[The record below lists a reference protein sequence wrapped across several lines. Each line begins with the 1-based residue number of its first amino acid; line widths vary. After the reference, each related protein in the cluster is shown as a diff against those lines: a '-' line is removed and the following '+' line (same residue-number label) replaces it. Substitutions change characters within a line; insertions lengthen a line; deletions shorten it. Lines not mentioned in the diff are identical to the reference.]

1 MRRSLGRFDITCL
14 GLNAIV
20 GSGIFLLPDDLYRK
34 LGVLSPLAFVC
45 CAVGLLPVA
54 LCYAD
59 AAAVRDKSGGPYVY
73 ASEAFGPRVG
83 FAVGWMCFAN
93 SVFSFAAVAA
103 AAAAYAARLVPEL
116 GGTVLQK
123 AVAVAIVALFAALNY
138 RGAKP
143 GAVAVDVFT
152 AGKFF
157 VLLVLVAALLPRVTL
172 APFHGASLSG
182 GGLGAATFVALFA
195 AQGFEVVPVPAGET
209 RTPQRIVPFAI
220 VSSLLVASVLYVLV
234 QVVLVGSGANLALES
249 DAPLADA
256 ALRVAPVLGI
266 VVAVGGL
273 ISTVGFVS
281 GSALGTPRYLFAVA
295 QAGQLPKQLA
305 AIHPRYQ
312 SPYLAIVATAAI
324 AVGLVLP
331 FDYRALIGMSN
342 VAVAVQYLATCL
354 AVAKFKRGTRQG
366 LRVVL
371 PWIGV
376 GVSLWIFTEA
386 SLTEL
391 VWAGASLAVGALV
404 VGVTALLTRPTAEST
419 K

>member
-1 MRRSLGRFDITCL
+1 
-14 GLNAIV
+14 
-20 GSGIFLLPDDLYRK
+20 
-34 LGVLSPLAFVC
+34 
-45 CAVGLLPVA
+45 
-54 LCYAD
+54 
-59 AAAVRDKSGGPYVY
+59 
-73 ASEAFGPRVG
+73 
-83 FAVGWMCFAN
+83 
-93 SVFSFAAVAA
+93 
-103 AAAAYAARLVPEL
+103 
-116 GGTVLQK
+116 
-123 AVAVAIVALFAALNY
+123 
-138 RGAKP
+138 
-143 GAVAVDVFT
+143 
-152 AGKFF
+152 
-157 VLLVLVAALLPRVTL
+157 
-172 APFHGASLSG
+172 
-182 GGLGAATFVALFA
+182 
-195 AQGFEVVPVPAGET
+195 
-209 RTPQRIVPFAI
+209 
-220 VSSLLVASVLYVLV
+220 
-234 QVVLVGSGANLALES
+234 
-249 DAPLADA
+249 
-256 ALRVAPVLGI
+256 
-266 VVAVGGL
+266 VGGL